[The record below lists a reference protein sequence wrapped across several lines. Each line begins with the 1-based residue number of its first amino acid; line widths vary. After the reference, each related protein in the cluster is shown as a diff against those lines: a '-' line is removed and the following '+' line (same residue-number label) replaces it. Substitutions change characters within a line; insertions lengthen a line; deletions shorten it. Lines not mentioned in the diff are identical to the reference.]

1 MLPLSETMLFGSQ
14 PFIADMTTLAVTQG
28 SPVARGMAARF
39 AARAGMIH
47 DRLHGVAGLA
57 VHRPEAGMFA
67 LLDIR
72 ASGLSGTDF
81 ARALLTEAGVACMP
95 GESFGAGLAGWLR
108 LSLTQPDAAIDAA
121 FTRIAAFAAKTIG
134 APK

>member
-1 MLPLSETMLFGSQ
+1 
-14 PFIADMTTLAVTQG
+14 
-28 SPVARGMAARF
+28 MAARF
-39 AARAGMIH
+39 AARAAMIH

-81 ARALLTEAGVACMP
+81 ARALLIEAGVACMP
-95 GESFGAGLAGWLR
+95 GESFGVGGDGGLAGWLR
-108 LSLTQPDAAIDAA
+108 LSLTQPDPAIDAA
-121 FTRIAAFAAKTIG
+121 CTRIAAFAAKTTG